1 MIRFSTLLL
10 ALFYFCQSFGCS
22 VLKQDQPTIILISI
36 DGFRWDYPEKAE
48 TPNLDFLINSGVRA
62 KSLIPCFPTKTFPNH
77 YTIVTG
83 LYPEN
88 HGIIANNMFDPVR
101 NKHFKLSISEAI
113 HDSTWWGGEPIWV
126 TAEKQGLKTACY
138 FWPGSETKI
147 KGMLPTYYFNYDGQ
161 VPNEE
166 RIEQVVKWLDLPLDQ
181 RPSLI
186 TTYFSTLDNAGHT
199 YGPDSKEVAE
209 AIHYIDS
216 VIGIL
221 LNGLKERNLLEKVN
235 VIIVSDHGMAATR
248 ADQIIFLD
256 DYIDLNGVDVV
267 DWNPVAAI
275 NPRGVEEETIYQ
287 RLVNAHPKLK
297 VYKKEEVP
305 ERFHFGKHPVTPKI
319 VAIADEGWSI
329 SSRPYVDAR
338 TGYGDGGNHGFDDQ
352 LASMGATFIASG
364 PAFKS
369 GVMVEP
375 FRNIHIYELMA
386 KILDLLPAPND
397 GSLDSVRV
405 VLRD

>member
-10 ALFYFCQSFGCS
+10 ILFYFLQSFGCS
-22 VLKQDQPTIILISI
+22 GLSKDPPTIILISI
-36 DGFRWDYPEKAE
+36 DAFRWDYPEKAE
-48 TPNLDFLINSGVRA
+48 TPNLDFLIKSGVRA
-62 KSLIPCFPTKTFPNH
+62 KSLTPCFPTKTFPNH

-83 LYPEN
+83 LYPQN
-88 HGIIANNMFDPVR
+88 HGIIANNMYDPLR
-101 NKHFKLSISEAI
+101 KKPFKLSIPEAI
-113 HDSTWWGGEPIWV
+113 HDPEWWGGEPIWV
-126 TAEKQGLKTACY
+126 TAEKKGLKTACY

-147 KGMLPTYYFNYDGQ
+147 KGLLPTYFFNYDGE
-161 VPNEE
+161 VPNED
-166 RIEQVVKWLDLPLDQ
+166 RIKQVLKWLDLPLHQ

-186 TTYFSTLDNAGHT
+186 TTYFSTLDDAGHH

-209 AIHYIDS
+209 AIHTSDS

-221 LNGLKERNLLEKVN
+221 LNGLQERKLLQKVN

-256 DYIDLNGVDVV
+256 DYIDLDGVDVV
-267 DWNPVAAI
+267 DWNPVAVI
-275 NPRGVEEETIYQ
+275 NSAEGEKEKIYQ
-287 RLVNAHPKLK
+287 KLMNAHPKLK

-329 SSRPYVDAR
+329 SSHAYVDR
-338 TGYGDGGNHGFDDQ
+338 RPGYGDGGNHGFDDQ
-352 LASMGATFIASG
+352 LTSMGATFIASG
-364 PAFKS
+364 PAFKA
-369 GVMVEP
+369 GVTVEP

-386 KILDLLPAPND
+386 EILDLKPAPND
-397 GSLDSVRV
+397 GSLDSVRIM
-405 VLRD
+405 LK

>member
-1 MIRFSTLLL
+1 MIKFSTLLL
-10 ALFYFCQSFGCS
+10 ALFYFLQSFGCS
-22 VLKQDQPTIILISI
+22 VLEQGKPTIILISI
-36 DGFRWDYPEKAE
+36 DGFRWDYPEKAK
-48 TPNLDFLINSGVRA
+48 TPNLDFLIKTGVRA
-62 KSLIPCFPTKTFPNH
+62 KSLTPCFPTKTFPNH

-83 LYPEN
+83 LYPQN
-88 HGIIANNMFDPVR
+88 HGIIANNMYDPLR
-101 NKHFKLSISEAI
+101 KKQFRLSISEAI
-113 HDSTWWGGEPIWV
+113 HDPEWWGGEPIWV
-126 TAEKQGLKTACY
+126 TAEKQELKTGCY

-147 KGMLPTYYFNYDGQ
+147 KGLLPTYFFNYDGD
-161 VPNEE
+161 VPNED
-166 RIEQVVKWLDLPLDQ
+166 RIKQVLKWLDLPLDQ

-186 TTYFSTLDNAGHT
+186 TTYFSTLDDAGHN

-248 ADQIIFLD
+248 ASQIIFLD
-256 DYIDLNGVDVV
+256 DYIDLDGVDVI
-267 DWNPVAAI
+267 DWNPVAVI

-287 RLVNAHPKLK
+287 RLANAHPNLK
-297 VYKKEEVP
+297 VYKKNEVP
-305 ERFHFGKHPVTPKI
+305 RRFNYGKHLVTPKI

-329 SSRPYVDAR
+329 SSRPYVAR
-338 TGYGDGGNHGFDDQ
+338 RLGYGHGGNHGFDNQ
-352 LASMGATFIASG
+352 LTSMGATFIASG

-369 GVMVEP
+369 GVTVEP

-386 KILDLLPAPND
+386 EILDLEPAPND
-397 GSLDSVRV
+397 GALDSVRV